1 MKKTTSKEIK
11 EVNKWREIT
20 CPWIERFNTVKV
32 SVLPNL
38 ITRFNATL
46 IKIPAAYFVN
56 TNKPL

>member
-1 MKKTTSKEIK
+1 MKEIK
-11 EVNKWREIT
+11 VNKWREVT

-38 ITRFNATL
+38 ITKFNATL
-46 IKIPAAYFVN
+46 IKIPATYFVN